1 MQVLDARD
9 CSTNAF
15 ANAFTNA
22 FANVFPCVSG
32 PLERLESLGL
42 LAEMVENVFGTID
55 GESLKPPKNST
66 SSDTPNKGR
75 STTESLFYASFYSSF
90 EG

>member
-42 LAEMVENVFGTID
+42 LA
-55 GESLKPPKNST
+55 
-66 SSDTPNKGR
+66 SSAR
-75 STTESLFYASFYSSF
+75 I
-90 EG
+90 

>member
-9 CSTNAF
+9 CS
-15 ANAFTNA
+15 TNA

-42 LAEMVENVFGTID
+42 LA
-55 GESLKPPKNST
+55 
-66 SSDTPNKGR
+66 SSAR
-75 STTESLFYASFYSSF
+75 I
-90 EG
+90 